1 MNRPALPFAEFVA
14 LIALMFAMIAF
25 GTDSMLPALPE
36 IARDLGLDDAN
47 RAQLVVT
54 SFVLGTGIG
63 QLFTGPL
70 SDALG
75 RKPVISGGLLLFML
89 GSLLA
94 WKVGTL
100 DWLLVARFLQ
110 GLGVSAP
117 RTVTLAMVRDL
128 YAGRMMA
135 RVMSIA
141 MALFVLVPAVAP
153 LTGQWIAQALGWRT
167 IFLSFVLFALV
178 GLGWLN
184 LRQGETLAPDR
195 RRPLR
200 VASFLGAAREV
211 LTSRIV
217 MTYVLIL
224 SVGYGALFGYLSS
237 AQQVFVDVFGA
248 GDRFPL
254 FFAAIA
260 LFSGVSGFVNAALVV
275 RLGMRR
281 MIVTA
286 FSMIL
291 LADIAM
297 TIFLLVA
304 SPPDEVAFG
313 AFLAWSML
321 AFLVPG
327 LTFGNLNA
335 LAMEPMGHIA
345 GMASAIIGALSTMLG
360 VSIAIPIGLAF
371 DGTILPLLV
380 GFSLCAAA
388 ALALMLTT
396 SHGAH
401 RDDGP

>member
-14 LIALMFAMIAF
+14 LIAVMFAMIAF

-36 IARDLGLDDAN
+36 IARDLGLDNAN

-54 SFVLGTGIG
+54 SFVLGTGLG

-70 SDALG
+70 SDTLG
-75 RKPVISGGLLLFML
+75 RKPVISAGLGLFML

-94 WKVGTL
+94 WQVQSL
-100 DWLLVARFLQ
+100 EWLLAARFLQ
-110 GLGVSAP
+110 GAGVSAP

-153 LTGQWIAQALGWRT
+153 LMGQAIMQAFGWRS
-167 IFLSFVLFALV
+167 IFLSFVLFAAI
-178 GLGWLN
+178 GLIWLN

-200 VASFLGAAREV
+200 VASFIAAGREV

-217 MTYVLIL
+217 LTYMAIL
-224 SVGYGALFGYLSS
+224 SFGYGALFGYLSS
-237 AQQVFVDVFGA
+237 AQQVFVDVFGV
-248 GDRFPL
+248 GDAFPL
-254 FFAAIA
+254 FFAGIA
-260 LFSGVSGFVNAALVV
+260 LFSGISGFVNAALVV
-275 RLGMRR
+275 RLGMRL
-281 MIVTA
+281 MATTA
-286 FSMIL
+286 FAVIL
-291 LADIAM
+291 ICNLALIGALL
-297 TIFLLVA
+297 FLPLSQGVL
-304 SPPDEVAFG
+304 FG
-313 AFLAWSML
+313 LFLGWSVL

-345 GMASAIIGALSTMLG
+345 GMASAMIGAISTMFG
-360 VSIAIPIGLAF
+360 VLIAIPIGLAF
-371 DGTILPLLV
+371 DGSILPLLV
-380 GFSLCAAA
+380 GFTICSALSLG
-388 ALALMLTT
+388 LMLTT
-396 SHGAH
+396 
-401 RDDGP
+401 RQR